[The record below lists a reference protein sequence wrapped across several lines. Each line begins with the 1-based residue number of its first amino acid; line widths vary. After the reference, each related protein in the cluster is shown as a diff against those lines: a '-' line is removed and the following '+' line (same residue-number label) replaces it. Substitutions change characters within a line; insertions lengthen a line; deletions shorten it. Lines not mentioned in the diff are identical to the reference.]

1 MGASSLCVGPRGVF
15 CAIWFARQKT
25 KANMAQNHFWCNHMR
40 VSGAGCGA
48 WAWGGGKIISQFAGA
63 WTKLRKSRE
72 EPMPNI
78 SKEAELQ
85 TVITTFEMTPGTC
98 QDLLDALTD
107 AYDQFIS
114 KQPGFIAAGLHVNDA
129 QTRIANYSQWR
140 RREDFQA
147 MLRSEEMRERNRKIN
162 QLCRSFE
169 PVMYDV
175 LQAYD

>member
-1 MGASSLCVGPRGVF
+1 
-15 CAIWFARQKT
+15 
-25 KANMAQNHFWCNHMR
+25 
-40 VSGAGCGA
+40 
-48 WAWGGGKIISQFAGA
+48 
-63 WTKLRKSRE
+63 
-72 EPMPNI
+72 MPKI
-78 SKEAELQ
+78 SKEADLQ

-98 QDLLDALTD
+98 QDLMDALTD
-107 AYDQFIS
+107 AYEGFIS

-147 MLRSEEMRERNRKIN
+147 MLRTEEMRERNRKIH

-175 LQAYD
+175 VMAFD